1 MKEKAPGQKPGCGE
15 DGAQMLEVVAGVL
28 YREDGAFLACQRPA
42 HKARGLCWE
51 FPGGKREAG
60 ETFQQCLERE
70 LMEELE
76 LDVAAGDILGEVM
89 RTENGRALR
98 LVFVSAVCRFPSQPM
113 RLHVH
118 GKAAWAAP
126 AGIAAY
132 PLCPA
137 DAAFVAQGGL
147 DGRIHQETSNK
158 E

>member
-1 MKEKAPGQKPGCGE
+1 MEPI
-15 DGAQMLEVVAGVL
+15 EVAAGVV
-28 YREDGAFLACQRPA
+28 RAADGRVLLCRRQG
-42 HKARGLCWE
+42 KLDGLWE

-76 LDVAAGDILGEVM
+76 LDVIAGDILGEVVRM
-89 RTENGRALR
+89 ENGRALR
-98 LVFVSAVCRFPSQPM
+98 LVFVSAVCRFPSRTL

-147 DGRIHQETSNK
+147 EGRIRQETSK
-158 E
+158 WE